1 MFRKGA
7 IDIRYIDKLG
17 KVILQMIP
25 YMVWGNY
32 DAGWGDGSVSNVPTT
47 EIWGLLFRY
56 PAPALKLHVRWS
68 VLVTLALGGQRHENT

>member
-47 EIWGLLFRY
+47 EI
-56 PAPALKLHVRWS
+56 
-68 VLVTLALGGQRHENT
+68 